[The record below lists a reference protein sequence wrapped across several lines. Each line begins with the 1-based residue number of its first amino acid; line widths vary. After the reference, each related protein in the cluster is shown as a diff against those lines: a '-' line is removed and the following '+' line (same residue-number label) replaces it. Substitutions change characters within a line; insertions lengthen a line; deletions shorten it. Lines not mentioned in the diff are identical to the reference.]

1 MCLATFLKAVTF
13 RIALVMRVGRGA
25 AYGDAALVAMVGV
38 VVKAAMGYVALNVLI
53 GHGRSSLDGL

>member
-1 MCLATFLKAVTF
+1 
-13 RIALVMRVGRGA
+13 MRVGRGA